1 VYLDD
6 PTVPMFAMYSRGCTL
21 HTGRAHVRN
30 AIPAIFA
37 AMDAGFDPALVTSAV
52 VDWDEALEA
61 LADPPMK
68 LVITRAVDSTEE

>member
-1 VYLDD
+1 
-6 PTVPMFAMYSRGCTL
+6 MG
-21 HTGRAHVRN
+21 
-30 AIPAIFA
+30 
-37 AMDAGFDPALVTSAV
+37 AGFDPALVTSAV